1 MRPTSDTVLQRPD
14 LGMAVY
20 ETLTSA
26 PTMGFIGLQ
35 VMPPFYVPVN
45 AAEYPVIPKE
55 ALFNL
60 LDTARGPLGHYNRS
74 ANEFESGYFRTQERG
89 LEARLDDRY
98 RALYSS
104 KFAWELAISNIKMN
118 EILRAQEY
126 AISAKIINASNFT
139 AHNATVAWG
148 TTATSDLKYDVD
160 TGKASLRANGIVP
173 NCLIMNYTNFL
184 QAGQSAKVKEAVY
197 QIFPDAA
204 KTGTVTVDHLRAY
217 LDIPMILVAG
227 AMYNTAGLSQTASL
241 SDLWGTRYAMLC
253 RVAEGDSA
261 DIIEPCIGRT
271 FVWNEGA
278 QQTVI
283 VEQYRDETVRSD
295 MLRVRHDVDWAFLAS
310 YDSSNNVKSE
320 ISKACGYLIDTTAAT

>member
-1 MRPTSDTVLQRPD
+1 MRPTSDTALQRPD

-60 LDTARGPLGHYNRS
+60 LDTSRGPLGHYNRS
-74 ANEFESGYFRTQERG
+74 GDEFESGYFRTTEKG

-126 AISAKIINASNFT
+126 AIAAKIINTSNFT
-139 AHNATVAWG
+139 PVNAAVSWATLA
-148 TTATSDLKYDVD
+148 TATPKYDII
-160 TGKASLRANGIVP
+160 TGKAALRAKGIIP
-173 NCLIMNYTNFL
+173 NKLIVNYTNFL
-184 QAGQSAKVKEAVY
+184 QLTQMTEVKTAVY

-204 KTGTVTVDHLRAY
+204 KTGTISQAQLEAY
-217 LDIPMILVAG
+217 LDIPLLIAG
-227 AMYNTAGLSQTASL
+227 AMYNTAGRSATASL

-253 RVAEGDSA
+253 RVAEGDTA
-261 DIIEPCIGRT
+261 DVIEPCIGRS

-283 VEQYRDETVRSD
+283 VEQYRDEAVRSD

-310 YDSSNNVKSE
+310 YDSSNSVKSE
-320 ISKACGYLIDTTAAT
+320 ISKACGYLLDTTAAT